1 MKKVLILKSDCNEF
15 ERFFMKNMKK
25 ENIDVYS
32 PYKPLKRKIYFYLRF
47 KHLNSKIPFKYIWYG
62 KYKKYLNDYNLIIV
76 FDFLMGLEI
85 LQYLRRKNKKCK
97 IVFWAWNK
105 LEYNPKKYDNSIC
118 EFFSF
123 DKGDCI
129 KYELKYNNQFYFP
142 NIVNNSERIKYDAI
156 FVGKDKNRIK
166 KILKIKEFM
175 EKEDLNVKLHVNKDK
190 EYNNFEIDKYL
201 SSESITYEELIKLI
215 GQSKSIIDIVSNN
228 QKGLTLRVMESIF
241 FKKKLITNNES
252 IKEYDFYNPNNIFIL
267 QFDDIKNLNSFI
279 NSEYDELD
287 KRILEK
293 YEFETWVNSFYEL

>member
-1 MKKVLILKSDCNEF
+1 
-15 ERFFMKNMKK
+15 
-25 ENIDVYS
+25 
-32 PYKPLKRKIYFYLRF
+32 
-47 KHLNSKIPFKYIWYG
+47 
-62 KYKKYLNDYNLIIV
+62 
-76 FDFLMGLEI
+76 
-85 LQYLRRKNKKCK
+85 
-97 IVFWAWNK
+97 
-105 LEYNPKKYDNSIC
+105 
-118 EFFSF
+118 
-123 DKGDCI
+123 
-129 KYELKYNNQFYFP
+129 
-142 NIVNNSERIKYDAI
+142 
-156 FVGKDKNRIK
+156 
-166 KILKIKEFM
+166 M

-267 QFDDIKNLNSFI
+267 QFDDIKNLKSFI